1 MRGFIE
7 KQPSVSITYDF
18 WTSLSCVSMMGITL
32 HFIDEKF
39 VMRRFALAV
48 REVQGTSWAR

>member
-1 MRGFIE
+1 
-7 KQPSVSITYDF
+7 
-18 WTSLSCVSMMGITL
+18 MMGITL